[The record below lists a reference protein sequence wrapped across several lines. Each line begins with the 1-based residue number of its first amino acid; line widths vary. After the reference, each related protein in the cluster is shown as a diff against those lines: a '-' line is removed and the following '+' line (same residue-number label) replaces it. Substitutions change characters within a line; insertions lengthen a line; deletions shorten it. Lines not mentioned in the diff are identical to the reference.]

1 MRLLAR
7 IRRIVA
13 LLGVSLRR
21 SYVRATDTAPG
32 RTWMSVV
39 GVALAVGLMVVVAGI
54 GVGIATQS
62 TVYGDNVDY
71 WITPESDGSSSALI
85 DTDAPRFGSVHPTA
99 AELSSD
105 DSIEYASP
113 VLTQPLRVET
123 DGGTAENVLA
133 VGIVNHPAFDE
144 ITDVT
149 TEGLTEGDPYYESDE
164 WTGELVVSAGA
175 SELLAATDGDSITVT
190 HPRGATDREFAIATV
205 DAGTAS
211 ESQFPVVVMQ
221 LSELQAIT
229 GADRNDEAD
238 QLVVSSNDPSIEPM
252 LADVYPR
259 STVSTREG
267 LNAQAVFEDELPLAL
282 SVTAGIIAV
291 VIGTLFVMTTTGLSV
306 AADRGRLST
315 LAAIGVSRS
324 TRFRLLASEI
334 LLITL
339 VGGLIGV
346 VLGIGGIRAA
356 NIVAQQT
363 LTSGAVAST
372 APFVLA
378 SGFVIAGVI
387 GLLSLPYLALLL
399 RRVGTAK
406 EVGR

>member
-1 MRLLAR
+1 MSLLTR
-7 IRRIVA
+7 IRRLIA
-13 LLGVSLRR
+13 LFGVSLRR
-21 SYVRATDTAPG
+21 SYVRATKTAPG
-32 RTWMSVV
+32 RTWMSVA

-71 WITPESDGSSSALI
+71 WITPESEGSSSALI
-85 DTDAPRFGSVHPTA
+85 DTDAPRFGSVHPTT
-99 AELSSD
+99 AELSEH
-105 DSIEYASP
+105 DSIAYASP
-113 VLTQPLRVET
+113 VLTQPLRIET
-123 DGGTAENVLA
+123 DDGTAENVLA
-133 VGIVNHPAFDE
+133 VGIVNYPAFDD

-149 TEGLTEGDPYYESDE
+149 TDGLTENDPYYERDE
-164 WTGELVVSAGA
+164 WTGEMVLSAGA
-175 SELLAATDGDSITVT
+175 AELLAATEDDSITVT
-190 HPRGATDREFAIATV
+190 HPRGATDREFTV
-205 DAGTAS
+205 ANVDPGTAS

-229 GADRNDEAD
+229 GADRNDEAE
-238 QLVVSSNDPSIEPM
+238 QVVVSSNDPAIEPM
-252 LADVYPR
+252 LAEVYPR

-267 LNAQAVFEDELPLAL
+267 LNAQSVFEDELPLAL

-306 AADRGRLST
+306 AADRKRLST
-315 LAAIGVSRS
+315 LAAVGISRS
-324 TRFRLLASEI
+324 TRFRLLASE
-334 LLITL
+334 LLVITV

-346 VLGIGGIRAA
+346 LLGVSGIHAT
-356 NIVAQQT
+356 NVVAQQT

-387 GLLSLPYLALLL
+387 GLLSLPYLGLLL
-399 RRVGTAK
+399 RRVGTAA

>member
-1 MRLLAR
+1 MDLSARVRRL
-7 IRRIVA
+7 VA
-13 LLGVSLRR
+13 VVGVSLRR
-21 SYVRATDTAPG
+21 TYVRATKTAPG
-32 RTWMSVV
+32 RTWMSIA

-71 WITPESDGSSSALI
+71 WITPESDGGSSALI
-85 DTDAPRFGSVHPTA
+85 DTDAPRFGSVHPTT
-99 AELSSD
+99 AELSGHE
-105 DSIEYASP
+105 SIDYASP
-113 VLTQPLRVET
+113 VLTQPLRIET
-123 DGGTAENVLA
+123 ESGTAENVLA
-133 VGIVNHPAFDE
+133 VGVVNYPQFDD
-144 ITDVT
+144 ISDVT
-149 TEGLTEGDPYYESDE
+149 TEGLTTGDPYFESDQ

-175 SELLAATDGDSITVT
+175 AELLSADVDDEITVT
-190 HPRGATDREFAIATV
+190 HPRGATDREFSITTIDSGA
-205 DAGTAS
+205 AS
-211 ESQFPVVVMQ
+211 GSQFPVVVLQ

-238 QLVVSSNDPSIEPM
+238 QIVVSSTDPAVEPL

-259 STVSTREG
+259 STVSTRAG

-315 LAAIGVSRS
+315 LAAIGISRS

-334 LLITL
+334 LLMTF
-339 VGGLIGV
+339 VGGLVGIL
-346 VLGIGGIRAA
+346 LGLGGIQLT
-356 NIVAQQT
+356 NIVAQRT
-363 LTSGAVAST
+363 ITSGTVASSE
-372 APFVLA
+372 PFVLA
-378 SGFVIAGVI
+378 SGVVIAGVI
-387 GLLSLPYLALLL
+387 GLLSLPYLAVLL
-399 RRVGTAK
+399 RRVGTAA

>member
-1 MRLLAR
+1 MNLRDRGRRL
-7 IRRIVA
+7 IG

-21 SYVRATDTAPG
+21 TYVRATNTAPG
-32 RTWMSVV
+32 RTWLSVV
-39 GVALAVGLMVVVAGI
+39 GVALAVGLMVVVGGI

-71 WITPESDGSSSALI
+71 WITPESDGGSSALVE
-85 DTDAPRFGSVHPTA
+85 TDAPRFGSVHPTT
-99 AELSSD
+99 AELSAH

-123 DGGTAENVLA
+123 ANGDAENVLA
-133 VGIVNHPAFDE
+133 VGVVNYPQFDD

-149 TEGLTEGDPYYESDE
+149 TTGLTDGDPYYETDE
-164 WTGELVVSAGA
+164 WTGEMVLSDGA
-175 SELLAATDGDSITVT
+175 AELLSASTDDSITVT
-190 HPRGATDREFAIATV
+190 HPRGAADREFSVANV
-205 DAGTAS
+205 DPGTAS
-211 ESQFPVVVMQ
+211 GSQFPVVVMQ

-229 GADRNDEAD
+229 GADRNDEAE
-238 QLVVSSNDPSIEPM
+238 QIVVSSNDPSVEPL
-252 LADVYPR
+252 LADLYPR
-259 STVSTREG
+259 SSVSTREG

-282 SVTAGIIAV
+282 SITAGIIAV

-346 VLGIGGIRAA
+346 VLGMGGIRVT
-356 NIVAQQT
+356 NIIAQQT
-363 LTSGAVAST
+363 ITSGTVAST
-372 APFVLA
+372 EPFVLA
-378 SGFVIAGVI
+378 SGAVIAGVI
-387 GLLSLPYLALLL
+387 GLLSLPYLAVLL
-399 RRVGTAK
+399 RRVGTAA

>member
-1 MRLLAR
+1 MNLGSRGRRL
-7 IRRIVA
+7 IG

-21 SYVRATDTAPG
+21 TYVRATDTAPG
-32 RTWMSVV
+32 RTWLSVV
-39 GVALAVGLMVVVAGI
+39 GVALAVGLMVVVGGI

-71 WITPESDGSSSALI
+71 WITPESDGSSSALVE
-85 DTDAPRFGSVHPTA
+85 TDSPRFGSVHPTT
-99 AELSSD
+99 AELSSH

-113 VLTQPLRVET
+113 VLTQPLRIESESDT
-123 DGGTAENVLA
+123 ENVLA
-133 VGIVNHPAFDE
+133 VGIVNYPGFDD

-149 TEGLTEGDPYYESDE
+149 TTGLTPGDPYYETGE
-164 WTGELVVSAGA
+164 WTGELVLSDGA
-175 SELLAATDGDSITVT
+175 AELLSVRTDDSLSIT
-190 HPRGATDREFAIATV
+190 HPRGAADREFHVSNV
-205 DAGTAS
+205 DPGTAS
-211 ESQFPVVVMQ
+211 GSQFPVVVMQ

-229 GADRNDEAD
+229 GADRNDEAE
-238 QLVVSSNDPSIEPM
+238 QIVVSSNDRSIEPL
-252 LADVYPR
+252 LADQYPR
-259 STVSTREG
+259 SSVSTREG
-267 LNAQAVFEDELPLAL
+267 LNAQAVFEEELPLAL
-282 SVTAGIIAV
+282 SITAGIIAV

-315 LAAIGVSRS
+315 LAAIGISRS

-346 VLGIGGIRAA
+346 VLGMGGIRVA

-363 LTSGAVAST
+363 ITSGTVAST
-372 APFVLA
+372 EPFVLA
-378 SGFVIAGVI
+378 SGAVIAGVI

-399 RRVGTAK
+399 RRVGTAA